1 MRGPTLPTYRL
12 TNPNGSA
19 ELLQADNDRVEGIFT
34 VLRGTAYVI
43 GRPREVVVRRV
54 PSNVRVE
61 RVDGL
66 RAVDGH
72 SWSDPG

>member
-1 MRGPTLPTYRL
+1 MPTYRL
-12 TNPNGSA
+12 MTNPNGST

-54 PSNVRVE
+54 PSSVRVE
-61 RVDGL
+61 RVDNPPPGYSP
-66 RAVDGH
+66 
-72 SWSDPG
+72 SWSQPG